1 MHASWFL
8 LLFLVLCLPFPCS
21 FGSGSWC
28 FILPHFRM
36 HLRLFL
42 LLLSLPWSAVP
53 YHTHVYFICGI
64 QCMLGTI
71 ALLFVTPKTSFVQV
85 CVSLTDHGWVVYSC
99 GLSSAKPFSHCL
111 LSLCMYS
118 PALHPVSPLLKAS
131 AVKPGLYFS

>member
-21 FGSGSWC
+21 FGSRSWC

-42 LLLSLPWSAVP
+42 ILLSLSWSAVP
-53 YHTHVYFICGI
+53 YHAPIYFICGV
-64 QCMLGTI
+64 QCMLGTT
-71 ALLFVTPKTSFVQV
+71 ALLFVTPKTSFVPV
-85 CVSLTDHGWVVYSC
+85 CISLTDCGKVVYSC
-99 GLSSAKPFSHCL
+99 GLSSAKPLSHCL
-111 LSLCMYS
+111 LLLCMYS
-118 PALHPVSPLLKAS
+118 PALPPVSPLLKAS